1 MSPIWKTARPHHC
14 QPGLLANK
22 ADVLCCKVMKN
33 FQGGGIST
41 TTIAFCL
48 ARMFC
53 SILHINCLD
62 PIHKQ
67 TLYKYMMSYLKNKL
81 TILFCKVQVRSE
93 STYGRTSLT
102 NLLKIEWIDPCWLRY
117 LIQHCIDACC
127 EICKICNI
135 WKICRILR
143 ICKKCRIC
151 KIRKTGQS
159 SQRLGP

>member
-22 ADVLCCKVMKN
+22 ADVLRCKVMKN

-117 LIQHCIDACC
+117 LIQRWCIYWELCKLC
-127 EICKICNI
+127 EQKCKICSICKIYCI
-135 WKICRILR
+135 HI
-143 ICKKCRIC
+143 KKQ
-151 KIRKTGQS
+151 T
-159 SQRLGP
+159 